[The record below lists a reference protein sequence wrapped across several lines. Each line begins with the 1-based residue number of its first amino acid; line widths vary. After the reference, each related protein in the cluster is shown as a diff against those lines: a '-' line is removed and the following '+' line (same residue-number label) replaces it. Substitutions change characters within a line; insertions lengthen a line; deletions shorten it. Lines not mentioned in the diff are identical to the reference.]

1 MQQKLQHQLAELHAA
16 KVVRERV
23 EDEHA
28 AAQQQWQ
35 QDAIAKQNELVV
47 LREQLAA
54 LPAGEGAAQAGSEG
68 PHPAGASDEEEIS
81 HLRMNAAML
90 KVLPSCLDLKPTGAQ
105 RTPMGGSSRVY
116 TAVEPG
122 IARRAPDNT
131 SSCQHS

>member
-16 KVVRERV
+16 KAARERL

-35 QDAIAKQNELVV
+35 QDAIAKQNELVA

-54 LPAGEGAAQAGSEG
+54 LQAGEGTAQAGSEG
-68 PHPAGASDEEEIS
+68 PHPAGASAEEEIS

-90 KVLPSCLDLKPTGAQ
+90 KVLISCIP
-105 RTPMGGSSRVY
+105 RP
-116 TAVEPG
+116 TAVEQDTVG
-122 IARRAPDNT
+122 TAPAAASTADAYGVEDT
-131 SSCQHS
+131 WCWKAGAA